1 MNEEILQIVELI
13 EFKNFKEK
21 LEITKEYDHKAKMEI
36 MDDRYVYVEREED
49 DKNEIQSKQNKYP
62 GR

>member
-1 MNEEILQIVELI
+1 MVRRIEMNIDIGKIQ
-13 EFKNFKEK
+13 
-21 LEITKEYDHKAKMEI
+21 
-36 MDDRYVYVEREED
+36 EED